1 MSLVAYPNS
10 DSDSAHDTDDKGLI
24 APAQN
29 ASTHAVKRKRDEAS
43 AASLPPLPATFHDLY
58 SANARASTSD
68 DPSLHGGRKRAVP
81 HVEGNWPTHVYIEC
95 ELSQLL
101 LSQRWEG

>member
-10 DSDSAHDTDDKGLI
+10 DSDSSHDTNDKGLS
-24 APAQN
+24 APVQN
-29 ASTHAVKRKRDEAS
+29 ASTHAVKRKRDDAAS
-43 AASLPPLPATFHDLY
+43 VASLPPLPATFHDLY

-81 HVEGNWPTHVYIEC
+81 HVEGNWPSHVYLEC
-95 ELSQLL
+95 ELPQLL
-101 LSQRWEG
+101 LSQR